1 MSEPLTREHVLQAFL
16 NQHADEVQDNPAVRI
31 DVHPFFGYINLR
43 GNAEDSEFLLATR
56 TVLGQDLPL
65 LANTMSKQHN
75 IFSLGPDEWLI
86 VTARDK
92 EKVIASDLGDRLAQ
106 QFCAVTDL
114 TGGQIM
120 LRLTGDKA
128 RDVLARGC
136 TLDFHPRTFKPGQ
149 CAQTGLAKATILI
162 GMTNDE
168 PSYDIIVRRSFA
180 EYVALWLHHAA
191 NEYGVKFICTK

>member
-1 MSEPLTREHVLQAFL
+1 MSELLARQHLLQAFL
-16 NQHADEVQDNPAVRI
+16 NQHADEGQDNPAVQI
-31 DVHPFFGYINLR
+31 EVHPFFGYINLR
-43 GNAEDSEFLLATR
+43 GNAKENEFLLATR
-56 TVLGQDLPL
+56 AVLGQDLPL
-65 LANTMSKQHN
+65 LANTMSTEHN

-86 VTARDK
+86 VTAPGK
-92 EKVIASDLGDRLAQ
+92 EKVIASGLRDNLAQ

-120 LRLTGDKA
+120 LRLTGAKA

-149 CAQTGLAKATILI
+149 CAQTGLAKATMLI
-162 GMTNDE
+162 GMTYDE

-180 EYVALWLHHAA
+180 EYLALWLHHAA
-191 NEYGVKFICTK
+191 NEYGVKFICAK